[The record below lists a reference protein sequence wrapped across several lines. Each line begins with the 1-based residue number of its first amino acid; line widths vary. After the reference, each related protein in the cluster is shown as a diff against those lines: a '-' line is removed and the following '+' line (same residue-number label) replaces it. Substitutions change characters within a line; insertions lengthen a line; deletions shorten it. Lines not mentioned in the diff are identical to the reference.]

1 MPGFL
6 FGCFLGWVKEGS
18 LLYAYVVVP
27 DIEQTNT
34 ENKQAKTINE
44 VYAVKKKRLMRSN
57 VIQETLPNVTQRL
70 L

>member
-1 MPGFL
+1 M
-6 FGCFLGWVKEGS
+6 KEGS